1 LLLWLY
7 ELLLAL
13 VVLPHAWAWFL
24 LDDDAVVL
32 DELGLHWLDGFAA
45 ADAVL
50 VHFVAGGHL

>member
-1 LLLWLY
+1 MY